1 MAIIIKNYKNDKG
14 ITSNLYVKIDSLH
27 NMGEAQNKQV
37 VLNTTQWLDTNARTD
52 SKIEQLYSNK
62 VFIVKDRPIKATDNL
77 INAGYQLLKEH
88 LKEQGYTVEDDM
100 NNYGEDM
107 TQAEINNEFLEKQL
121 AMEN

>member
-14 ITSNLYVKIDSLH
+14 FTSDIYTKIDSLH

-52 SKIEQLYSNK
+52 STIQPLYSNK

-107 TQAEINNEFLEKQL
+107 KVEQAENDGTE
-121 AMEN
+121 